1 MLARTM
7 GAKIS
12 ALRNSASARSWMDV
26 LSEQGK
32 ADDGA
37 AIWQLA
43 SDGDA
48 FGSSPGMLLL
58 LALLAFEVIGSAT
71 RRARG
76 PMARGTGVQVGD
88 RERGDVTTDRLDSIR
103 INRATGRSK
112 TKPPLLRH
120 HQQSA
125 HLQLIQKDPL
135 VNTVINNYMY

>member
-12 ALRNSASARSWMDV
+12 ALRNSASARSWIEV

-76 PMARGTGVQVGD
+76 PMARGGRSGAGRRDDGQT
-88 RERGDVTTDRLDSIR
+88 RLDS
-103 INRATGRSK
+103 N
-112 TKPPLLRH
+112 
-120 HQQSA
+120 QSS
-125 HLQLIQKDPL
+125 
-135 VNTVINNYMY
+135 YR

>member
-32 ADDGA
+32 ANDGA
-37 AIWQLA
+37 AIWWQLA

-58 LALLAFEVIGSAT
+58 LALLAFVIGSAKAS
-71 RRARG
+71 ARS
-76 PMARGTGVQVGD
+76 TGAGMGD
-88 RERGDVTTDRLDSIR
+88 RERGDATTDRLD
-103 INRATGRSK
+103 
-112 TKPPLLRH
+112 
-120 HQQSA
+120 
-125 HLQLIQKDPL
+125 
-135 VNTVINNYMY
+135 